1 MTRSHNIQAS
11 REVMKRLSWLRWL
24 AILLQLAA
32 IALAFSLLPMNISA
46 TPLLAIVAFLAL
58 FNLVVWLRLNRA
70 FRVTDLEIMLHLV
83 IDSLALTAL
92 LYFAGGSTNPFVSLL
107 LVPVVLAAAYLRGI
121 YVFWVLVTCALLY
134 TFLMTNFL
142 PLPPVGERFGGDFMV
157 HIYGMWGTFI
167 LSALVGAILVYS
179 LSRTG
184 RERDRQ
190 LAEMQQRL
198 LRNEHIVSVGAM
210 AAGTAH
216 ELNTPLSTIAML
228 AEEIELQAQADEQV
242 REDAKE
248 IGVQID
254 HCKERLQRLQQAA
267 EMARG
272 NGGKQMPLDE
282 ALMSIIRA
290 WSALRSEI
298 ELTKAFEAGETPMIY
313 EKHALSLILINLL
326 NNAADASLENGSSRI
341 SISGRT
347 DNDNLHI
354 IIEDYGKGLSKEQS
368 ALAGKVSFSTKE
380 AGLGLGLILSNATLE
395 QLRGELRME
404 RMPDGGTATHVR
416 IPLDSLTTQE
426 TLG

>member
-1 MTRSHNIQAS
+1 MTRAHNIQAS

-24 AILLQLAA
+24 AVLFQLSA
-32 IALAFSLLPMNISA
+32 IALAFTLLPMNISA
-46 TPLLAIVAFLAL
+46 TPLLVIVACLAF
-58 FNLVVWLRLNRA
+58 FNLIVSLRLKRT
-70 FRVTDLEIMLHLV
+70 FPVTDLEIMLHLI
-83 IDSLALTAL
+83 IDSIALTAL
-92 LYFAGGSTNPFVSLL
+92 LYFAGGSTNPFISLL

-121 YVFWVLVTCALLY
+121 HVFWVLFSCAVLY
-134 TFLMTNFL
+134 TFLMTNYL
-142 PLPPVGERFGGDFMV
+142 PLPPVGDRFGGDFMV

-190 LAEMQQRL
+190 LAGMQQRL

-228 AEEIELQAQADEQV
+228 AEEIELQAGNDEQLH
-242 REDAKE
+242 EDARE
-248 IGVQID
+248 IGLQVN
-254 HCKERLQRLQQAA
+254 HCKVRLQRLQQAA

-298 ELTKAFEAGETPMIY
+298 ELTKSFRLDEAPLIY
-313 EKHALSLILINLL
+313 EKHALSLILMNLL
-326 NNAADASLENGSSRI
+326 NNAADASLDNNSSHINI
-341 SISGRT
+341 SART
-347 DNDNLHI
+347 DGVDLHVV
-354 IIEDYGKGLSKEQS
+354 IEDDGKGLSKEQS
-368 ALAGKVSFSTKE
+368 TLAGNVSFSTKQE
-380 AGLGLGLILSNATLE
+380 GLGLGLILSNATLE

-404 RMPDGGTATHVR
+404 RLQQGGMATRIR
-416 IPLDSLTTQE
+416 IPLDSLRFREAST
-426 TLG
+426 

>member
-24 AILLQLAA
+24 AILLQLVA
-32 IALAFSLLPMNISA
+32 IMLAFSLLPMNISA
-46 TPLLAIVAFLAL
+46 MPLLVIVAFLAL
-58 FNLVVWLRLNRA
+58 FNLIVWLRLKRT

-83 IDSLALTAL
+83 IDSIALTAL

-121 YVFWVLVTCALLY
+121 HVFWVLVACALLY

-228 AEEIELQAQADEQV
+228 AEEIELQAQADEQM
-242 REDAKE
+242 REDARE
-248 IGVQID
+248 IGLQID

-298 ELTKAFEAGETPMIY
+298 ELTKAIQPGEAPMIY
-313 EKHALSLILINLL
+313 EKHALSLILMNLL

-341 SISGRT
+341 GISGRT
-347 DNDNLHI
+347 DNDDLHI
-354 IIEDYGKGLSKEQS
+354 IIEDDGKGLSEEQR
-368 ALAGKVSFSTKE
+368 ALAGKASFSTKE
-380 AGLGLGLILSNATLE
+380 EGLGLGLILSNATLE

-404 RMPDGGTATHVR
+404 RRPEGGTATHVR
-416 IPLDSLTTQE
+416 IPLDSLTTRE
-426 TLG
+426 TIG

>member
-1 MTRSHNIQAS
+1 MTTARNIQAS

-24 AILLQLAA
+24 AILLQLVA
-32 IALAFSLLPMNISA
+32 IVLAFSLLPMNIST
-46 TPLLAIVAFLAL
+46 TPLLVIVASLAL
-58 FNLVVWLRLNRA
+58 FNLMVWLRLKRS
-70 FRVTDLEIMLHLV
+70 FPVTDLEIMLHLV
-83 IDSLALTAL
+83 IDSIALTAL

-121 YVFWVLVTCALLY
+121 HVFWVLVACALLY

-157 HIYGMWGTFI
+157 HVYGMWGTFI

-216 ELNTPLSTIAML
+216 ELNTPLSTIALL
-228 AEEIELQAQADEQV
+228 AEEIELQADGDEQL
-242 REDAKE
+242 REDARE
-248 IGVQID
+248 IGLQID

-267 EMARG
+267 EIARG
-272 NGGKQMPLDE
+272 NGGKQMPLDD
-282 ALMSIIRA
+282 ALMSIVRA

-298 ELTKAFEAGETPMIY
+298 ELSKSFRFDDAPMIY
-313 EKHALSLILINLL
+313 EKHALSLILMNLL
-326 NNAADASLENGSSRI
+326 NNAADASLENSSSRI
-341 SISGRT
+341 SISARS
-347 DNDNLHI
+347 DSKELHI
-354 IIEDYGKGLSKEQS
+354 VIEDQGSGLSEEQR
-368 ALAGKVSFSTKE
+368 ALAGKASFSTKE
-380 AGLGLGLILSNATLE
+380 QGLGLGLILSNATLE

-404 RMPDGGTATHVR
+404 RLTAGGTATHVH
-416 IPLDSLTTQE
+416 IPLASLTMKE
-426 TLG
+426 TIG

>member
-24 AILLQLAA
+24 AILLQLVA
-32 IALAFSLLPMNISA
+32 IVMAFSLLPMNISA
-46 TPLLAIVAFLAL
+46 TPLLVIVAFLAL
-58 FNLVVWLRLNRA
+58 FNLVVWLRLHRA

-83 IDSLALTAL
+83 IDSIALTAL
-92 LYFAGGSTNPFVSLL
+92 LYFAGGLTNPFVSLL

-121 YVFWVLVTCALLY
+121 YVFWVLVACALLY

-190 LAEMQQRL
+190 LARMQQRL

-228 AEEIELQAQADEQV
+228 AEEIELQAQADEQM
-242 REDAKE
+242 REDARE
-248 IGVQID
+248 IGLQID

-272 NGGKQMPLDE
+272 NGGKQMPLDD

-298 ELTKAFEAGETPMIY
+298 ELTKAFQLDEAPMIY
-313 EKHALSLILINLL
+313 EKHALSLILMNLL

-341 SISGRT
+341 SIRGRS
-347 DNDNLHI
+347 DNDDLHI
-354 IIEDYGKGLSKEQS
+354 VIEDFGKGLSEEQR

-416 IPLDSLTTQE
+416 IPLDSLMTRE
-426 TLG
+426 TIG

>member
-1 MTRSHNIQAS
+1 
-11 REVMKRLSWLRWL
+11 
-24 AILLQLAA
+24 
-32 IALAFSLLPMNISA
+32 MNISA
-46 TPLLAIVAFLAL
+46 TPLLVIVACLAF
-58 FNLVVWLRLNRA
+58 FNLIVWLRLKRR
-70 FRVTDLEIMLHLV
+70 FQVTDLEIMLHLV
-83 IDSLALTAL
+83 IDSIALTAL

-121 YVFWVLVTCALLY
+121 YVFWVLLACALLY
-134 TFLMTNFL
+134 TFLMSNFL
-142 PLPPVGERFGGDFMV
+142 PLPPVGERFGGDFMA

-179 LSRTG
+179 LSHTG

-242 REDAKE
+242 REDARE
-248 IGVQID
+248 IGLQID

-272 NGGKQMPLDE
+272 NGGKQMPLDD

-298 ELTKAFEAGETPMIY
+298 ELTKSFQPGDAPMIY
-313 EKHALSLILINLL
+313 EKHALSLILMNLL
-326 NNAADASLENGSSRI
+326 NNAADASLENDSSRI

-347 DNDNLHI
+347 DNDDLHI
-354 IIEDYGKGLSKEQS
+354 TIEDYGKGLSEEQS

-404 RMPDGGTATHVR
+404 RMPGGGTATHVR
-416 IPLDSLTTQE
+416 IPLDSLTTRE
-426 TLG
+426 TIG

>member
-1 MTRSHNIQAS
+1 MTRAHNIQAS

-24 AILLQLAA
+24 AVLFQLSA
-32 IALAFSLLPMNISA
+32 IALAFTLLPMNISA
-46 TPLLAIVAFLAL
+46 THLLVIVACLAF
-58 FNLVVWLRLNRA
+58 FNLIVSLRLKRT
-70 FRVTDLEIMLHLV
+70 FPVTDLEIMLHLI
-83 IDSLALTAL
+83 IDSIALTAL
-92 LYFAGGSTNPFVSLL
+92 LYFAGGSTNPFISLL

-121 YVFWVLVTCALLY
+121 HVFWVLFSCAVLY
-134 TFLMTNFL
+134 TFLMTNYL
-142 PLPPVGERFGGDFMV
+142 PLPPVGDRFGGDFMV

-190 LAEMQQRL
+190 LAGMQQRL

-228 AEEIELQAQADEQV
+228 AEEIELQAGNDEQLH
-242 REDAKE
+242 EDARE
-248 IGVQID
+248 IGLQVN
-254 HCKERLQRLQQAA
+254 HCKVRLQRLQQAA

-298 ELTKAFEAGETPMIY
+298 ELTKSFRLDEAPLIY
-313 EKHALSLILINLL
+313 EKHALSLILMNLL
-326 NNAADASLENGSSRI
+326 NNAADASLENNSSHINI
-341 SISGRT
+341 SART
-347 DNDNLHI
+347 DGVDLHVV
-354 IIEDYGKGLSKEQS
+354 IEDDGKGLSKEQS
-368 ALAGKVSFSTKE
+368 TLAGNVSFSTKQE
-380 AGLGLGLILSNATLE
+380 GLGLGLILSNATLE

-404 RMPDGGTATHVR
+404 RLPQRGMATRIR
-416 IPLDSLTTQE
+416 IPLDSLRFREAST
-426 TLG
+426 

>member
-1 MTRSHNIQAS
+1 
-11 REVMKRLSWLRWL
+11 MKRLSWLRWL
-24 AILLQLAA
+24 AVLFQLSA
-32 IALAFSLLPMNISA
+32 IALAFTLLPMNISA
-46 TPLLAIVAFLAL
+46 TPLLVIVACLAF
-58 FNLVVWLRLNRA
+58 FNLIVSLRLKRT
-70 FRVTDLEIMLHLV
+70 FPVTDLEIMLHLI
-83 IDSLALTAL
+83 IDSIALTAL
-92 LYFAGGSTNPFVSLL
+92 LYFAGGSTNPFISLL

-121 YVFWVLVTCALLY
+121 HVFWVLFSCAVLY
-134 TFLMTNFL
+134 TFLMTNYL
-142 PLPPVGERFGGDFMV
+142 PLPPVGDRFGGDFMV

-190 LAEMQQRL
+190 LAGMQQRL

-228 AEEIELQAQADEQV
+228 AEEIELQAGNDEQLH
-242 REDAKE
+242 EDARE
-248 IGVQID
+248 IGLQVN
-254 HCKERLQRLQQAA
+254 HCKVRLQRLQQAA

-298 ELTKAFEAGETPMIY
+298 ELTKSFRLDEAPLIY
-313 EKHALSLILINLL
+313 EKHALSLILMNLL
-326 NNAADASLENGSSRI
+326 NNAADASLDNNSSHINI
-341 SISGRT
+341 SART
-347 DNDNLHI
+347 DGVDLHVV
-354 IIEDYGKGLSKEQS
+354 IEDDGKGLSKEQS
-368 ALAGKVSFSTKE
+368 TLAGNVSFSTKQE
-380 AGLGLGLILSNATLE
+380 GLGLGLILSNATLE

-404 RMPDGGTATHVR
+404 RLQQGGMATRIR
-416 IPLDSLTTQE
+416 IPLDSLRFREAST
-426 TLG
+426 

>member
-24 AILLQLAA
+24 AIILQIIA
-32 IALAFSLLPMNISA
+32 IVLAFSLLPMNIAA
-46 TPLLAIVAFLAL
+46 TPLLVIVAFLAF
-58 FNLVVWLRLNRA
+58 FNLIVWLRLKRA

-83 IDSLALTAL
+83 IDSMALTAL

-121 YVFWVLVTCALLY
+121 YVFWVLLSCALLY

-190 LAEMQQRL
+190 LAEMQQRV

-228 AEEIELQAQADEQV
+228 AEEIELQAQADKQV
-242 REDAKE
+242 CEDARE
-248 IGVQID
+248 IGLQID

-272 NGGKQMPLDE
+272 NGGKQMPLDD
-282 ALMSIIRA
+282 ALLSIIRA

-298 ELTKAFEAGETPMIY
+298 ELTKSFQLGEAPMIY
-313 EKHALSLILINLL
+313 EKHALSLILMNLL

-347 DNDNLHI
+347 DGDDLFI
-354 IIEDYGKGLSKEQS
+354 IIEDYGKGLSEEQV

-395 QLRGELRME
+395 QLRGELRLE
-404 RMPDGGTATHVR
+404 RMPNGGTATHVR
-416 IPLDSLTTQE
+416 IPLDSLTTND
-426 TLG
+426 TIG

>member
-1 MTRSHNIQAS
+1 MTRAHNIQAS

-24 AILLQLAA
+24 AVLFQLSA
-32 IALAFSLLPMNISA
+32 IALAFTLLPMNISA
-46 TPLLAIVAFLAL
+46 TPLLVIVACLAF
-58 FNLVVWLRLNRA
+58 FNLIVSLRLKRT
-70 FRVTDLEIMLHLV
+70 FPVTDLEIMLHLI
-83 IDSLALTAL
+83 IDSIALTAL
-92 LYFAGGSTNPFVSLL
+92 LYFAGGSTNPFISLL

-121 YVFWVLVTCALLY
+121 HVFWVLFSCAVLY
-134 TFLMTNFL
+134 TFLMTNYL
-142 PLPPVGERFGGDFMV
+142 PLPPVGDRFGGDFMV

-190 LAEMQQRL
+190 LAGMQQRL

-228 AEEIELQAQADEQV
+228 AEEIELQAGNDEQLH
-242 REDAKE
+242 EDARE
-248 IGVQID
+248 IGLQVN
-254 HCKERLQRLQQAA
+254 HCKVRLQRLQQAA

-298 ELTKAFEAGETPMIY
+298 ELTKSFRLDEAPLIY
-313 EKHALSLILINLL
+313 EKHALSLILMNLL
-326 NNAADASLENGSSRI
+326 NNAADASLENNSSHINI
-341 SISGRT
+341 SART
-347 DNDNLHI
+347 DGVDLHVV
-354 IIEDYGKGLSKEQS
+354 IEDDGKGLSKEQS
-368 ALAGKVSFSTKE
+368 TLAGNVSFSTKQE
-380 AGLGLGLILSNATLE
+380 GLGLGLILSNATLE

-404 RMPDGGTATHVR
+404 RLQQGGMATRIR
-416 IPLDSLTTQE
+416 IPLDSLRFREAST
-426 TLG
+426 

>member
-24 AILLQLAA
+24 AILLQLVA

-46 TPLLAIVAFLAL
+46 TPLLVIVASLAF
-58 FNLVVWLRLNRA
+58 FNLIVWLRLKRT
-70 FRVTDLEIMLHLV
+70 FQVTDLEIMLHLL
-83 IDSLALTAL
+83 IDSIALTAL

-121 YVFWVLVTCALLY
+121 YVFWVLVACALLY
-134 TFLMTNFL
+134 TFLMRNFL

-228 AEEIELQAQADEQV
+228 A
-242 REDAKE
+242 
-248 IGVQID
+248 
-254 HCKERLQRLQQAA
+254 
-267 EMARG
+267 
-272 NGGKQMPLDE
+272 
-282 ALMSIIRA
+282 
-290 WSALRSEI
+290 
-298 ELTKAFEAGETPMIY
+298 
-313 EKHALSLILINLL
+313 
-326 NNAADASLENGSSRI
+326 GSPTR
-341 SISGRT
+341 
-347 DNDNLHI
+347 
-354 IIEDYGKGLSKEQS
+354 
-368 ALAGKVSFSTKE
+368 
-380 AGLGLGLILSNATLE
+380 
-395 QLRGELRME
+395 
-404 RMPDGGTATHVR
+404 P
-416 IPLDSLTTQE
+416 
-426 TLG
+426 

>member
-1 MTRSHNIQAS
+1 
-11 REVMKRLSWLRWL
+11 MKRLSWLRWL
-24 AILLQLAA
+24 AVLFQLSA
-32 IALAFSLLPMNISA
+32 IALAFTLLPMNISA
-46 TPLLAIVAFLAL
+46 TPLLVIVACLAF
-58 FNLVVWLRLNRA
+58 FNLIVSLRLKRT
-70 FRVTDLEIMLHLV
+70 FPVTDLEIMLHLI
-83 IDSLALTAL
+83 IDSIALTAL
-92 LYFAGGSTNPFVSLL
+92 LYFAGGSTNPFISLL

-121 YVFWVLVTCALLY
+121 HVFWVLFSCAVLY
-134 TFLMTNFL
+134 TFQMTNYL
-142 PLPPVGERFGGDFMV
+142 PLPPVGDRFGGDFMV

-190 LAEMQQRL
+190 LAGMQQRL

-228 AEEIELQAQADEQV
+228 AEEIELQAGNDEQLH
-242 REDAKE
+242 EDARE
-248 IGVQID
+248 IGLQVN
-254 HCKERLQRLQQAA
+254 HCKVRLQRLQQAA

-298 ELTKAFEAGETPMIY
+298 ELTKSFRLDEAPLIY
-313 EKHALSLILINLL
+313 EKHALSLILMNLL
-326 NNAADASLENGSSRI
+326 NNAADASLENNSSHINI
-341 SISGRT
+341 SART
-347 DNDNLHI
+347 DGVDLHVV
-354 IIEDYGKGLSKEQS
+354 IEDDGKGLSKEQS
-368 ALAGKVSFSTKE
+368 TLAGNVSFSTKQE
-380 AGLGLGLILSNATLE
+380 GLGLGLILSNATLE

-404 RMPDGGTATHVR
+404 RLPQRGMATRIR
-416 IPLDSLTTQE
+416 IPLDSLRFRE
-426 TLG
+426 ASA

>member
-1 MTRSHNIQAS
+1 MTRAHNIQAS

-24 AILLQLAA
+24 AVLFQLSA
-32 IALAFSLLPMNISA
+32 IALAFTLLPMNISA
-46 TPLLAIVAFLAL
+46 TSLLVIVACLAF
-58 FNLVVWLRLNRA
+58 FNLIVSLRLKRT
-70 FRVTDLEIMLHLV
+70 FPVTDLEIMLHLI
-83 IDSLALTAL
+83 IDSIALTAL
-92 LYFAGGSTNPFVSLL
+92 LYFAGGSTNPFISLL

-121 YVFWVLVTCALLY
+121 HVFWVLFSCAVLY
-134 TFLMTNFL
+134 TFLMTNYL
-142 PLPPVGERFGGDFMV
+142 PLPPVGDRFGGDFMV

-228 AEEIELQAQADEQV
+228 AEEIELQAGNDEQLH
-242 REDAKE
+242 EDARE
-248 IGVQID
+248 IGLQVN
-254 HCKERLQRLQQAA
+254 HCKVRLQRLQQAA

-298 ELTKAFEAGETPMIY
+298 ELTKSFRLDEAPLIY
-313 EKHALSLILINLL
+313 EKHALSLILMNLL
-326 NNAADASLENGSSRI
+326 NNAADASLENNSSHINI
-341 SISGRT
+341 SART
-347 DNDNLHI
+347 DGVDLHVV
-354 IIEDYGKGLSKEQS
+354 IEDDGKGLSKEQS
-368 ALAGKVSFSTKE
+368 TLAGNVSFSTKQE
-380 AGLGLGLILSNATLE
+380 GLGLGLILSNATLE

-404 RMPDGGTATHVR
+404 RLPQRGMATRIR
-416 IPLDSLTTQE
+416 IPLDSLRFRE
-426 TLG
+426 ASA

>member
-1 MTRSHNIQAS
+1 MTTSHNIQAS

-24 AILLQLAA
+24 AILLQVVA
-32 IALAFSLLPMNISA
+32 IVLAFSLLPMNISA
-46 TPLLAIVAFLAL
+46 TPLLVIVACLAF
-58 FNLVVWLRLNRA
+58 FNLIVWLRLKRR
-70 FRVTDLEIMLHLV
+70 FQVTDLEIMLHLV
-83 IDSLALTAL
+83 IDSIALTAL

-121 YVFWVLVTCALLY
+121 YVFWVLLACALLY
-134 TFLMTNFL
+134 TFLMANFL
-142 PLPPVGERFGGDFMV
+142 PLPPVGERFGGDFMA

-179 LSRTG
+179 LSHTG

-228 AEEIELQAQADEQV
+228 AEEIEVQAKADAQV
-242 REDAKE
+242 REDARE
-248 IGVQID
+248 IGLQID

-272 NGGKQMPLDE
+272 NGGKQMPLDD

-298 ELTKAFEAGETPMIY
+298 ELTKSFQPGDAPMIY
-313 EKHALSLILINLL
+313 EKHALSLILMNLL
-326 NNAADASLENGSSRI
+326 NNAADASLENDSSRI

-347 DNDNLHI
+347 DNDDLHI
-354 IIEDYGKGLSKEQS
+354 TIEDYGKGLSEEQR

-404 RMPDGGTATHVR
+404 RMPGGGTATHVR
-416 IPLDSLTTQE
+416 IPLDSLTTRE
-426 TLG
+426 TIG

>member
-1 MTRSHNIQAS
+1 MTRAHNIQAS

-24 AILLQLAA
+24 AVLFQLSA
-32 IALAFSLLPMNISA
+32 IALAFTLLPMNISA
-46 TPLLAIVAFLAL
+46 TPLLVIVACLAF
-58 FNLVVWLRLNRA
+58 FNVIVSLRLKRT
-70 FRVTDLEIMLHLV
+70 FPVTDLEIMLHLI
-83 IDSLALTAL
+83 IDSIALTAL
-92 LYFAGGSTNPFVSLL
+92 LYFAGGSTNPFISLL

-121 YVFWVLVTCALLY
+121 HVFWVLFSCAVLY
-134 TFLMTNFL
+134 TFLMTNYL
-142 PLPPVGERFGGDFMV
+142 PLPPVGDRFGGDFMV

-190 LAEMQQRL
+190 LAGMQQRL

-228 AEEIELQAQADEQV
+228 AEEIELQAGNDEQLH
-242 REDAKE
+242 EDARE
-248 IGVQID
+248 IGLQVN
-254 HCKERLQRLQQAA
+254 HCKVRLQRLQQAA

-298 ELTKAFEAGETPMIY
+298 ELTKSFRLDEAPLIY
-313 EKHALSLILINLL
+313 EKHALSLILMNLL
-326 NNAADASLENGSSRI
+326 NNAADASLDNNSSHINI
-341 SISGRT
+341 SART
-347 DNDNLHI
+347 DGVDLHVV
-354 IIEDYGKGLSKEQS
+354 IEDDGKGLSKEQS
-368 ALAGKVSFSTKE
+368 TLAGNVSFSTKQE
-380 AGLGLGLILSNATLE
+380 GLGLGLILSNATLE

-404 RMPDGGTATHVR
+404 RLQQGGMATRIR
-416 IPLDSLTTQE
+416 IPLDSLRFRE
-426 TLG
+426 ASA

>member
-24 AILLQLAA
+24 AILLQLVA

-46 TPLLAIVAFLAL
+46 TPLLVIVASLAF
-58 FNLVVWLRLNRA
+58 FNLIVWLRLKRT
-70 FRVTDLEIMLHLV
+70 FQVTDLEIMLHLL
-83 IDSLALTAL
+83 IDSIALTAL

-121 YVFWVLVTCALLY
+121 YVFWVLVACALLY
-134 TFLMTNFL
+134 TFLMRNFL

-228 AEEIELQAQADEQV
+228 AEEIELQAGADKQL
-242 REDAKE
+242 REDAQE
-248 IGVQID
+248 IGLQID
-254 HCKERLQRLQQAA
+254 HCKERLY
-267 EMARG
+267 
-272 NGGKQMPLDE
+272 K
-282 ALMSIIRA
+282 
-290 WSALRSEI
+290 ALRWRSTGPGSWWWI
-298 ELTKAFEAGETPMIY
+298 SPWPLVQLKRPATCRSMILETTRKSP
-313 EKHALSLILINLL
+313 S
-326 NNAADASLENGSSRI
+326 
-341 SISGRT
+341 
-347 DNDNLHI
+347 
-354 IIEDYGKGLSKEQS
+354 
-368 ALAGKVSFSTKE
+368 V
-380 AGLGLGLILSNATLE
+380 
-395 QLRGELRME
+395 
-404 RMPDGGTATHVR
+404 
-416 IPLDSLTTQE
+416 
-426 TLG
+426 

>member
-1 MTRSHNIQAS
+1 
-11 REVMKRLSWLRWL
+11 MKRLSWLRWL
-24 AILLQLAA
+24 AIILQIIA
-32 IALAFSLLPMNISA
+32 IVLAFSLLPMNIAA
-46 TPLLAIVAFLAL
+46 TPLLVIVAFLAF
-58 FNLVVWLRLNRA
+58 FNLIVWLRLKRA

-83 IDSLALTAL
+83 IDSMALTAL

-121 YVFWVLVTCALLY
+121 YVFWVLLSCALLY

-190 LAEMQQRL
+190 LAEMQQRV

-228 AEEIELQAQADEQV
+228 AEEIELQAQADKQIC
-242 REDAKE
+242 EDARE
-248 IGVQID
+248 IGLQID

-272 NGGKQMPLDE
+272 NGGKQMPLDD
-282 ALMSIIRA
+282 ALLSIIRA

-298 ELTKAFEAGETPMIY
+298 ELTKSFQLGEAPMIY
-313 EKHALSLILINLL
+313 EKHALSLILMNLL

-347 DNDNLHI
+347 DGDDLFI
-354 IIEDYGKGLSKEQS
+354 IIEDYGKGLSEEQG

-395 QLRGELRME
+395 QLRGELRLE
-404 RMPDGGTATHVR
+404 RMPNGGTATHVR
-416 IPLDSLTTQE
+416 IPLDSLTTND
-426 TLG
+426 TIG

>member
-1 MTRSHNIQAS
+1 
-11 REVMKRLSWLRWL
+11 MKRLSWLRWL
-24 AILLQLAA
+24 AIILQIIA
-32 IALAFSLLPMNISA
+32 IVLAFSLLPMNIAA
-46 TPLLAIVAFLAL
+46 TPLLVIVAFLAF
-58 FNLVVWLRLNRA
+58 FNLIVWLRLKRA
-70 FRVTDLEIMLHLV
+70 FRVTDLEIMLHLL
-83 IDSLALTAL
+83 IDSIVLTAL

-121 YVFWVLVTCALLY
+121 YVFWVLLSCALLY

-190 LAEMQQRL
+190 LAEMQQRV

-228 AEEIELQAQADEQV
+228 AEEIELQAQADKQV
-242 REDAKE
+242 CEDARE
-248 IGVQID
+248 IGLQID

-272 NGGKQMPLDE
+272 NGGKQMPLDD
-282 ALMSIIRA
+282 ALLSIIRA

-298 ELTKAFEAGETPMIY
+298 ELTKSFQLGEAPMIY
-313 EKHALSLILINLL
+313 EKHALSLILMNLL

-347 DNDNLHI
+347 DGDDLFI
-354 IIEDYGKGLSKEQS
+354 IIEDYGKGLSEEQG

-395 QLRGELRME
+395 QLRGELRLE
-404 RMPDGGTATHVR
+404 RMPNGGTATHVR
-416 IPLDSLTTQE
+416 IPLDSLTTND
-426 TLG
+426 TIG

>member
-1 MTRSHNIQAS
+1 
-11 REVMKRLSWLRWL
+11 MKRLSWLRWL
-24 AILLQLAA
+24 AIILQIIA
-32 IALAFSLLPMNISA
+32 IVLAFSLLPMNIAA
-46 TPLLAIVAFLAL
+46 TPLLVIVAFLAF
-58 FNLVVWLRLNRA
+58 FNLIVWLRLKRA

-83 IDSLALTAL
+83 IDSMALTAL

-121 YVFWVLVTCALLY
+121 YVFWVLLSCALLY

-190 LAEMQQRL
+190 LAEMQQRV

-228 AEEIELQAQADEQV
+228 AEEIELQAQADKQV
-242 REDAKE
+242 CEDARE
-248 IGVQID
+248 IGLQID

-272 NGGKQMPLDE
+272 NGGKQMPLDD
-282 ALMSIIRA
+282 ALLSIIRA

-298 ELTKAFEAGETPMIY
+298 ELTKSFQLGEAPMIY
-313 EKHALSLILINLL
+313 EKHALSLILMNLL

-347 DNDNLHI
+347 DGDDLFI
-354 IIEDYGKGLSKEQS
+354 IIEDYGKGLSEEQG

-395 QLRGELRME
+395 QLRGELRLE
-404 RMPDGGTATHVR
+404 RMPNGGTATHVR
-416 IPLDSLTTQE
+416 IPLDSLTTNE
-426 TLG
+426 TIG

>member
-1 MTRSHNIQAS
+1 MTRVHNIQAS
-11 REVMKRLSWLRWL
+11 RQVMKRLSWLRWL
-24 AILLQLAA
+24 AILFQLSA
-32 IALAFSLLPMNISA
+32 IALAFTLLPMNISA
-46 TPLLAIVAFLAL
+46 TSLIVIVACLAF
-58 FNLVVWLRLNRA
+58 FNLIVSLRLKRS
-70 FRVTDLEIMLHLV
+70 FPVTDLEIMLHLI
-83 IDSLALTAL
+83 IDSIALTAL
-92 LYFAGGSTNPFVSLL
+92 LYFAGGSTNPFISLL

-121 YVFWVLVTCALLY
+121 HVFWVLFSCAVLY

-142 PLPPVGERFGGDFMV
+142 PLPPVGDRFGGDFMV

-228 AEEIELQAQADEQV
+228 AEEIELQAGSDEQLH
-242 REDAKE
+242 EDARE
-248 IGVQID
+248 IGLQIN

-298 ELTKAFEAGETPMIY
+298 ELTKSFMLDEAPLIY
-313 EKHALSLILINLL
+313 EKHALSLILMNLL
-326 NNAADASLENGSSRI
+326 NNAADASLENNSSHI
-341 SISGRT
+341 SISART
-347 DNDNLHI
+347 DGVDLHVV
-354 IIEDYGKGLSKEQS
+354 IEDDGKGLSKEQS
-368 ALAGKVSFSTKE
+368 RLAGNVSFSTKQE
-380 AGLGLGLILSNATLE
+380 GLGLGLILSNATLE
-395 QLRGELRME
+395 QLRGDLRME
-404 RMPDGGTATHVR
+404 RLPEGGMATRIR
-416 IPLDSLTTQE
+416 IPLDSLRFRE
-426 TLG
+426 ASD

>member
-1 MTRSHNIQAS
+1 MTRAHNIQAS

-24 AILLQLAA
+24 AVLFQLSA
-32 IALAFSLLPMNISA
+32 IALAFTLLPMNISA
-46 TPLLAIVAFLAL
+46 TPLLVIVACLAF
-58 FNLVVWLRLNRA
+58 FNLIVSLRLKRT
-70 FRVTDLEIMLHLV
+70 FPVTDLEIMLHLI
-83 IDSLALTAL
+83 IDSIALTAL
-92 LYFAGGSTNPFVSLL
+92 LYFAGGSTNPFISLL

-121 YVFWVLVTCALLY
+121 HVFWVLFSCAVLY
-134 TFLMTNFL
+134 TFLMTNYL
-142 PLPPVGERFGGDFMV
+142 PLPPVGDRFGGDFMV

-190 LAEMQQRL
+190 LAGMQQRL

-228 AEEIELQAQADEQV
+228 AEEIELQAGNDEQLH
-242 REDAKE
+242 EDARE
-248 IGVQID
+248 IGLQVN
-254 HCKERLQRLQQAA
+254 HCKVRLQRLQQAA

-298 ELTKAFEAGETPMIY
+298 ELTKSFRLDEAPLIY
-313 EKHALSLILINLL
+313 EKHALSLILMNLL
-326 NNAADASLENGSSRI
+326 NNAADASLENNSSHINI
-341 SISGRT
+341 SART
-347 DNDNLHI
+347 DGVDLHVV
-354 IIEDYGKGLSKEQS
+354 IEDDGKGLSKEQS
-368 ALAGKVSFSTKE
+368 TLAGNVSFSTKQE
-380 AGLGLGLILSNATLE
+380 GLGLGLILSNATLE

-404 RMPDGGTATHVR
+404 RMPQGGMATRIR
-416 IPLDSLTTQE
+416 IPLDSLRFRE
-426 TLG
+426 TSA

>member
-1 MTRSHNIQAS
+1 MTRAHNIQAS

-24 AILLQLAA
+24 AVLFQLSA
-32 IALAFSLLPMNISA
+32 IALAFTLLPMNISA
-46 TPLLAIVAFLAL
+46 TSLLVIVACLAF
-58 FNLVVWLRLNRA
+58 FNLIVSLRLKRT
-70 FRVTDLEIMLHLV
+70 FPVTDLEIMLHLI
-83 IDSLALTAL
+83 IDSIALTAL
-92 LYFAGGSTNPFVSLL
+92 LYFAGGSTNPFISLL

-121 YVFWVLVTCALLY
+121 HVFWVLFSCAVLY
-134 TFLMTNFL
+134 TFLMTNYL
-142 PLPPVGERFGGDFMV
+142 PLPPVGDRFGGDFMV

-228 AEEIELQAQADEQV
+228 AEEIELQAGNDEQLH
-242 REDAKE
+242 EDARE
-248 IGVQID
+248 IGLQVN
-254 HCKERLQRLQQAA
+254 HCKVRLQRLQQAA

-298 ELTKAFEAGETPMIY
+298 ELTKSFRLDEAPLIY
-313 EKHALSLILINLL
+313 EKHALSLILMNLL
-326 NNAADASLENGSSRI
+326 NNAADASLENNSSHINI
-341 SISGRT
+341 SART
-347 DNDNLHI
+347 DGVDLHVV
-354 IIEDYGKGLSKEQS
+354 IEDDGKGLSKEQS
-368 ALAGKVSFSTKE
+368 TLAGNVSFSTKQE
-380 AGLGLGLILSNATLE
+380 GLGLGLILSNATLE

-404 RMPDGGTATHVR
+404 RLPQGGMATRIR
-416 IPLDSLTTQE
+416 IPLDSLRFRE
-426 TLG
+426 ASA

>member
-24 AILLQLAA
+24 AILLQLLA
-32 IALAFSLLPMNISA
+32 IMLAFSLLPMNISA
-46 TPLLAIVAFLAL
+46 TPLLVIVAFLAL
-58 FNLVVWLRLNRA
+58 FNLVVWLRLHRA
-70 FRVTDLEIMLHLV
+70 FRVTDLEIMLHLI
-83 IDSLALTAL
+83 IDSIALTAL

-121 YVFWVLVTCALLY
+121 YVFWVLVACALLY

-142 PLPPVGERFGGDFMV
+142 PLPPLGERFGGDFMV

-190 LAEMQQRL
+190 LARMQQRL

-228 AEEIELQAQADEQV
+228 AEEIELQAQTDEQL
-242 REDAKE
+242 REDARE
-248 IGVQID
+248 IGLQIG

-272 NGGKQMPLDE
+272 NGGKQIPLDD

-298 ELTKAFEAGETPMIY
+298 ELTKALQLDEAPMIY
-313 EKHALSLILINLL
+313 EKHALSLILMNLL

-341 SISGRT
+341 NIRGRS

-354 IIEDYGKGLSKEQS
+354 IIEDFGRGLSEEQR

-395 QLRGELRME
+395 QLRGELHME

-416 IPLDSLTTQE
+416 IPLDSLTTRE
-426 TLG
+426 MIG

>member
-24 AILLQLAA
+24 AILLQLVA
-32 IALAFSLLPMNISA
+32 IVMAFSLLPMNISA
-46 TPLLAIVAFLAL
+46 TPLLVIVAFLAL
-58 FNLVVWLRLNRA
+58 FNLVVWLRLHRA

-83 IDSLALTAL
+83 IDSIALTAL

-121 YVFWVLVTCALLY
+121 YVFWVLVACALLY

-190 LAEMQQRL
+190 LARMQQRL

-228 AEEIELQAQADEQV
+228 AEEIELQAQADEQM
-242 REDAKE
+242 REDARE
-248 IGVQID
+248 IGLQID

-272 NGGKQMPLDE
+272 NGGKQMPLDD

-298 ELTKAFEAGETPMIY
+298 ELTKAFQLDEAPMIY
-313 EKHALSLILINLL
+313 EKHALSLILMNLL

-341 SISGRT
+341 SIRGRS
-347 DNDNLHI
+347 DNDDLHI
-354 IIEDYGKGLSKEQS
+354 VIEDFGKGLSEEQR

-404 RMPDGGTATHVR
+404 RMKDGGTATHVR
-416 IPLDSLTTQE
+416 IPLDSLMTKE
-426 TLG
+426 TIG

>member
-24 AILLQLAA
+24 AILLQLVA
-32 IALAFSLLPMNISA
+32 IVMAFSLLPMNISA
-46 TPLLAIVAFLAL
+46 TPLLVIVAFLAL
-58 FNLVVWLRLNRA
+58 FNLVVWLRLHRA

-83 IDSLALTAL
+83 IDSIALTAL

-121 YVFWVLVTCALLY
+121 YVFWVLVACALLY

-190 LAEMQQRL
+190 LARMQQRL

-228 AEEIELQAQADEQV
+228 AEEIELQAQADEQM
-242 REDAKE
+242 REDARE
-248 IGVQID
+248 IGLQID

-272 NGGKQMPLDE
+272 NGGKQMPLDD

-298 ELTKAFEAGETPMIY
+298 ELTKAFQLDEAPMIY
-313 EKHALSLILINLL
+313 EKHALSLILMNLL

-341 SISGRT
+341 SIRGRS
-347 DNDNLHI
+347 DNDDLHI
-354 IIEDYGKGLSKEQS
+354 VIEDFGKGLSEEQR

-404 RMPDGGTATHVR
+404 RMTDGGTATHVR
-416 IPLDSLTTQE
+416 IPLDSLMTRE
-426 TLG
+426 TIG

>member
-24 AILLQLAA
+24 AIILQIIA
-32 IALAFSLLPMNISA
+32 IVLAFSLLPMNIAA
-46 TPLLAIVAFLAL
+46 TPLLVIVAFLAF
-58 FNLVVWLRLNRA
+58 FNLIVWLRLKRA

-83 IDSLALTAL
+83 IDSMALTAL

-121 YVFWVLVTCALLY
+121 YVFWVLLSCALLY

-190 LAEMQQRL
+190 LAEMQQRV

-228 AEEIELQAQADEQV
+228 AEEIELQAQADKQV
-242 REDAKE
+242 CEDARE
-248 IGVQID
+248 IGLQID

-272 NGGKQMPLDE
+272 NGGKQMPLDD
-282 ALMSIIRA
+282 ALLSIIRA

-298 ELTKAFEAGETPMIY
+298 ELTKSFQLGEAPMIY
-313 EKHALSLILINLL
+313 EKHALSLILMNLL

-347 DNDNLHI
+347 DGDDLFI
-354 IIEDYGKGLSKEQS
+354 IIEDYGKGLSEEQG

-395 QLRGELRME
+395 QLRGELRLE
-404 RMPDGGTATHVR
+404 RMPNGGTATHVR
-416 IPLDSLTTQE
+416 IPLDSLTTND
-426 TLG
+426 TIG

>member
-24 AILLQLAA
+24 AIFLQIIA
-32 IALAFSLLPMNISA
+32 IVLAFSLLPMNIAA
-46 TPLLAIVAFLAL
+46 TPLLAIVAFLAF
-58 FNLVVWLRLNRA
+58 FNLVVWLRLKRA

-83 IDSLALTAL
+83 IDSMALTAL

-121 YVFWVLVTCALLY
+121 YVFWVLLSCALLY

-190 LAEMQQRL
+190 LAEMQQRV

-228 AEEIELQAQADEQV
+228 AEEIELQAQADKQV
-242 REDAKE
+242 CEDARE
-248 IGVQID
+248 IGLQID

-272 NGGKQMPLDE
+272 NGGKQMPLDD
-282 ALMSIIRA
+282 ALLSIIRA

-298 ELTKAFEAGETPMIY
+298 ELTKSFQLGEAPMIY
-313 EKHALSLILINLL
+313 EKHALSLILMNLL

-347 DNDNLHI
+347 DGDDLFI
-354 IIEDYGKGLSKEQS
+354 IIEDYGKGLSEEQG

-395 QLRGELRME
+395 QLRGELRLE
-404 RMPDGGTATHVR
+404 RMPNGGTATHVR
-416 IPLDSLTTQE
+416 IPLDSLTTNE
-426 TLG
+426 TIG

>member
-1 MTRSHNIQAS
+1 MTRSHNTQAS

-24 AILLQLAA
+24 AILLQLVA
-32 IALAFSLLPMNISA
+32 IVLAFSLLPMNISVM
-46 TPLLAIVAFLAL
+46 PLLVIVAFLAF
-58 FNLVVWLRLNRA
+58 FNLVVWLRLKRA

-121 YVFWVLVTCALLY
+121 YVFWVLVASALLY

-167 LSALVGAILVYS
+167 LSALVGAVLVYS

-184 RERDRQ
+184 RDRDRQ

-228 AEEIELQAQADEQV
+228 AEEIELQAAADEQV
-242 REDAKE
+242 RDDARE

-298 ELTKAFEAGETPMIY
+298 ELTKAFEPGEAPMIY
-313 EKHALSLILINLL
+313 EKHALSLILMNLL

-354 IIEDYGKGLSKEQS
+354 VIEDYGKGISEEQS
-368 ALAGKVSFSTKE
+368 ALAGKVSFSTKD

-404 RMPDGGTATHVR
+404 RMQDGGTATHVR
-416 IPLDSLTTQE
+416 IPLDSLTTRE
-426 TLG
+426 TIG

>member
-24 AILLQLAA
+24 AVLLQLVA
-32 IALAFSLLPMNISA
+32 IVLAFSLLPMNISA
-46 TPLLAIVAFLAL
+46 TPLLVIVASLAF
-58 FNLVVWLRLNRA
+58 FNLIVWLRLKRT
-70 FRVTDLEIMLHLV
+70 FQVTDLEIMLHLV
-83 IDSLALTAL
+83 IDSIALTAL

-121 YVFWVLVTCALLY
+121 YVFWVLVACALLY
-134 TFLMTNFL
+134 TFLMKNFL

-184 RERDRQ
+184 RVRDRQ
-190 LAEMQQRL
+190 LADMQQRL

-228 AEEIELQAQADEQV
+228 AEEIELQAGADKQL
-242 REDAKE
+242 REDAQE
-248 IGVQID
+248 IGLQID

-272 NGGKQMPLDE
+272 NGGMQMPLDE

-298 ELTKAFEAGETPMIY
+298 ELTKTFQLDEAPMIY
-313 EKHALSLILINLL
+313 EKHALSLILMNLL
-326 NNAADASLENGSSRI
+326 NNAADASLENGASRI
-341 SISGRT
+341 SISARSEG
-347 DNDNLHI
+347 DDLYV
-354 IIEDYGKGLSKEQS
+354 IIEDQGKGLSEEQN
-368 ALAGKVSFSTKE
+368 ALAGNVSFSTKE
-380 AGLGLGLILSNATLE
+380 QGLGLGLILSNATLE
-395 QLRGELRME
+395 QLRGDLRME
-404 RMPDGGTATHVR
+404 RLPEGGTSTRVC
-416 IPLDSLTTQE
+416 IPLDSLTLRE
-426 TLG
+426 AEN

>member
-1 MTRSHNIQAS
+1 
-11 REVMKRLSWLRWL
+11 MKRLSWLRWL
-24 AILLQLAA
+24 AVLFQLSA
-32 IALAFSLLPMNISA
+32 IALAFTLLPMNISA
-46 TPLLAIVAFLAL
+46 TSLLVIVACLAF
-58 FNLVVWLRLNRA
+58 FNLIVLLRLKRT
-70 FRVTDLEIMLHLV
+70 FPVTDLEIMLHLI
-83 IDSLALTAL
+83 IDSIALTAL
-92 LYFAGGSTNPFVSLL
+92 LYFAGGSTNPFISLL

-121 YVFWVLVTCALLY
+121 HVFWVLFSCAVLY
-134 TFLMTNFL
+134 TFLMTNYL
-142 PLPPVGERFGGDFMV
+142 PLPPVGDRFGGDFMV

-228 AEEIELQAQADEQV
+228 AEEIELQAGNDEQLH
-242 REDAKE
+242 EDARE
-248 IGVQID
+248 IGLQVN
-254 HCKERLQRLQQAA
+254 HCKVRLQRLQQAA

-298 ELTKAFEAGETPMIY
+298 ELTKSFRLDEATLIY
-313 EKHALSLILINLL
+313 EKHALSLILMNLL
-326 NNAADASLENGSSRI
+326 NNAADASLENNSSHINI
-341 SISGRT
+341 SART
-347 DNDNLHI
+347 DGVDLHVV
-354 IIEDYGKGLSKEQS
+354 IEDDGKGLSKEQS
-368 ALAGKVSFSTKE
+368 TLAGNVSFSTKQE
-380 AGLGLGLILSNATLE
+380 GLGLGLILSNATLE

-404 RMPDGGTATHVR
+404 RLPQGGMATRIR
-416 IPLDSLTTQE
+416 IPLDSLRFRE
-426 TLG
+426 ASA

>member
-1 MTRSHNIQAS
+1 
-11 REVMKRLSWLRWL
+11 MKRLSWLRWL
-24 AILLQLAA
+24 AVLFQLSA
-32 IALAFSLLPMNISA
+32 IALAFTLLPMNISA
-46 TPLLAIVAFLAL
+46 TPLLVIVACLAF
-58 FNLVVWLRLNRA
+58 FNLIVSLRLKRT
-70 FRVTDLEIMLHLV
+70 FPVTDLEIMLHLI
-83 IDSLALTAL
+83 IDSIALTAL
-92 LYFAGGSTNPFVSLL
+92 LYFAGGSTNPFISLL

-121 YVFWVLVTCALLY
+121 HVFWVLFSCAVLY
-134 TFLMTNFL
+134 TFLMTNYL
-142 PLPPVGERFGGDFMV
+142 PLPPVGDRFGGDFMV

-190 LAEMQQRL
+190 LAGMQQRL

-228 AEEIELQAQADEQV
+228 AEEIELQAGNDEQLH
-242 REDAKE
+242 EDARE
-248 IGVQID
+248 IGLQVN
-254 HCKERLQRLQQAA
+254 HCKVRLQRLQQAA

-298 ELTKAFEAGETPMIY
+298 ELTKSFRLDEAPLIY
-313 EKHALSLILINLL
+313 EKHALSLILMNLL
-326 NNAADASLENGSSRI
+326 NNAADASLDNNSSHINI
-341 SISGRT
+341 SART
-347 DNDNLHI
+347 DGVDLHVV
-354 IIEDYGKGLSKEQS
+354 IEDDGKGLSKEQS
-368 ALAGKVSFSTKE
+368 TLAGNVSFSTKQE
-380 AGLGLGLILSNATLE
+380 GLGLGLILSNATLE

-404 RMPDGGTATHVR
+404 RLQQGGMATRIR
-416 IPLDSLTTQE
+416 IPLDSLRFRE
-426 TLG
+426 ASA

>member
-1 MTRSHNIQAS
+1 MTTSHNIQAS

-24 AILLQLAA
+24 AIFLQVVA
-32 IALAFSLLPMNISA
+32 IVLAFSLLPMNISA
-46 TPLLAIVAFLAL
+46 TPLLVIVACLAF
-58 FNLVVWLRLNRA
+58 FNLIVWLRLKRR
-70 FRVTDLEIMLHLV
+70 FQVTDLEIMLHLV
-83 IDSLALTAL
+83 IDSIALTAL

-121 YVFWVLVTCALLY
+121 YVFWVLLACALLY
-134 TFLMTNFL
+134 TFLMSNFL
-142 PLPPVGERFGGDFMV
+142 PLPPVGERFGGDFMA

-179 LSRTG
+179 LSHTG

-242 REDAKE
+242 REDARE
-248 IGVQID
+248 IGLQID

-272 NGGKQMPLDE
+272 NGGKQMPLDD

-298 ELTKAFEAGETPMIY
+298 ELTKSFQPGDAPMIY
-313 EKHALSLILINLL
+313 EKHALSLILMNLL
-326 NNAADASLENGSSRI
+326 NNAADASLENDSSRI
-341 SISGRT
+341 NISGRT
-347 DNDNLHI
+347 DNDDLHI
-354 IIEDYGKGLSKEQS
+354 TIEDYGKGLSEEQS
-368 ALAGKVSFSTKE
+368 ALAGMVSFSTKE

-404 RMPDGGTATHVR
+404 RMPGGGTATHVR
-416 IPLDSLTTQE
+416 IPLDSLTTRE
-426 TLG
+426 TIG

>member
-1 MTRSHNIQAS
+1 
-11 REVMKRLSWLRWL
+11 MKRLSWLRWL
-24 AILLQLAA
+24 AIFLQIIA
-32 IALAFSLLPMNISA
+32 IVLAFSLLPMNIAA
-46 TPLLAIVAFLAL
+46 TPLLAIVAFLAF
-58 FNLVVWLRLNRA
+58 FNLVVWLRLKRA

-83 IDSLALTAL
+83 IDSMALTAL

-121 YVFWVLVTCALLY
+121 YVFWVLLSCALLY

-190 LAEMQQRL
+190 LAEMQQRV

-228 AEEIELQAQADEQV
+228 AEEIELQAQADKQIC
-242 REDAKE
+242 EDARE
-248 IGVQID
+248 IGLQID

-272 NGGKQMPLDE
+272 NGGKQMPLDD
-282 ALMSIIRA
+282 ALLSIIRA

-298 ELTKAFEAGETPMIY
+298 ELTKSFQLGEAPMIY
-313 EKHALSLILINLL
+313 EKHALSLILMNLL

-347 DNDNLHI
+347 DGDDLFI
-354 IIEDYGKGLSKEQS
+354 IIEDYGKGLSEEQV

-395 QLRGELRME
+395 QLRGELRLE
-404 RMPDGGTATHVR
+404 RMPNGGTATHVR
-416 IPLDSLTTQE
+416 IPLDSLTTND
-426 TLG
+426 TIG

>member
-1 MTRSHNIQAS
+1 
-11 REVMKRLSWLRWL
+11 MKRLSWLRWL
-24 AILLQLAA
+24 AVLFQLSA
-32 IALAFSLLPMNISA
+32 IALAFTLLPMNISA
-46 TPLLAIVAFLAL
+46 TPLLVIVACLAF
-58 FNLVVWLRLNRA
+58 FNLIVSLRLKRT
-70 FRVTDLEIMLHLV
+70 FPVTDLEIMLHLI
-83 IDSLALTAL
+83 IDSIALTAL
-92 LYFAGGSTNPFVSLL
+92 LYFAGGSTNPFISLL

-121 YVFWVLVTCALLY
+121 HVFWVLFSCAVLY
-134 TFLMTNFL
+134 TFLMTNYL
-142 PLPPVGERFGGDFMV
+142 PLPPVGDRFGGDFMV

-190 LAEMQQRL
+190 LAGMQQRL

-228 AEEIELQAQADEQV
+228 AEEIELQAGNDEQLH
-242 REDAKE
+242 EDARE
-248 IGVQID
+248 IGLQVN
-254 HCKERLQRLQQAA
+254 HCKVRLQRLQQAA

-298 ELTKAFEAGETPMIY
+298 ELTKSFRLDEAPLIY
-313 EKHALSLILINLL
+313 EKHALSLILMNLL
-326 NNAADASLENGSSRI
+326 NNAADASLENNSSHINI
-341 SISGRT
+341 SART
-347 DNDNLHI
+347 DGVDLHVV
-354 IIEDYGKGLSKEQS
+354 IEDDGKGLSKEQS
-368 ALAGKVSFSTKE
+368 TLAGNVSFSTKQE
-380 AGLGLGLILSNATLE
+380 ALGLGLILSNPTLE

-404 RMPDGGTATHVR
+404 RLQQGGMATRIR
-416 IPLDSLTTQE
+416 IPLDSLRFREAST
-426 TLG
+426 

>member
-1 MTRSHNIQAS
+1 MTTSHNIQAS

-24 AILLQLAA
+24 AIFLQVVA
-32 IALAFSLLPMNISA
+32 IVLAFSLLPMNISA
-46 TPLLAIVAFLAL
+46 TPLLVIVACLAF
-58 FNLVVWLRLNRA
+58 FNLIVWLRLKRR
-70 FRVTDLEIMLHLV
+70 FQVTDLEIMLHLV
-83 IDSLALTAL
+83 IDSIALTAL

-121 YVFWVLVTCALLY
+121 YVFWVLLACALLY
-134 TFLMTNFL
+134 TFLMSNFL
-142 PLPPVGERFGGDFMV
+142 PLPPVGERFGGDFMA

-179 LSRTG
+179 LSHTG

-242 REDAKE
+242 REDARE
-248 IGVQID
+248 IGLQID

-272 NGGKQMPLDE
+272 NGGKQMPLDD

-298 ELTKAFEAGETPMIY
+298 ELTKSFQPGDAPMIY
-313 EKHALSLILINLL
+313 EKHALSLILMNLL
-326 NNAADASLENGSSRI
+326 NNAADASLENDSSRI

-347 DNDNLHI
+347 DNDDLHI
-354 IIEDYGKGLSKEQS
+354 TIEDYGKGLSEEQS

-404 RMPDGGTATHVR
+404 RMPGGGTATHVR
-416 IPLDSLTTQE
+416 IPLDSLTTRE
-426 TLG
+426 TIG